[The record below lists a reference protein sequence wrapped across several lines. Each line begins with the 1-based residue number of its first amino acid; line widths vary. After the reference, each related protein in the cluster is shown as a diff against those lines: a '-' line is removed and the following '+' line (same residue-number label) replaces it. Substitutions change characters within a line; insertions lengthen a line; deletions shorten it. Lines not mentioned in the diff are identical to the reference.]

1 MSKTCQLKKRMDSVL
16 SVNDRF
22 KVNYGR
28 TWGGGRR
35 GRGRVEQKSLKFI
48 FKPKESGVD
57 MKVLKNKS

>member
-1 MSKTCQLKKRMDSVL
+1 MPTEKKDGQCPFCKL
-16 SVNDRF
+16 QI